1 LFSNSPT
8 PFGSSGGGNS
18 EVVNVIKS
26 LFAKIMGKYVD
37 GKLGVSKTKLTAI
50 VYVIVQAI
58 PIISQ
63 AWGHP
68 IEIPPL
74 VFRFLE
80 AAGLWSLRDG
90 IKS

>member
-1 LFSNSPT
+1 M
-8 PFGSSGGGNS
+8 
-18 EVVNVIKS
+18 IKS
-26 LFAKIMGKYVD
+26 LFAKILGKQVGD
-37 GKLGVSKTKLTAI
+37 KLGLSKTKLTAI

-58 PIISQ
+58 PVLST
-63 AWGHP
+63 AFGHP
-68 IEIPPL
+68 IEIPAI

>member
-1 LFSNSPT
+1 M
-8 PFGSSGGGNS
+8 
-18 EVVNVIKS
+18 IKN
-26 LFAKIMGKYVD
+26 LFAKIVGKYVG
-37 GKLGVSKTKLTAI
+37 GKVGISKTKLTAI
-50 VYVIVQAI
+50 IYVVLQAI

-68 IEIPPL
+68 IEIPPI
-74 VFRFLE
+74 VYRILE

>member
-1 LFSNSPT
+1 MKT
-8 PFGSSGGGNS
+8 
-18 EVVNVIKS
+18 
-26 LFAKIMGKYVD
+26 LFAKILGKYT
-37 GKLGVSKTKLTAI
+37 GGQLGLSKTKLTAI
-50 VYVIVQAI
+50 VYVIVQAV
-58 PIISQ
+58 PIISG

-80 AAGLWSLRDG
+80 AAGIWSLRDG